1 MKRRLSFSLAIAVLT
16 LFPSLAPAEETR
28 WDGWDVLR
36 AYTLADGKA
45 VAVAIPG
52 EWREVSKTRVLEAG
66 APARFIDGSGRRV
79 DIPADVLVRAAE
91 TKAVARPEESRRVA
105 RAQMH

>member
-1 MKRRLSFSLAIAVLT
+1 MKHRLTFSLSIAMLT
-16 LFPSLAPAEETR
+16 LLPSLAPADETR
-28 WDGWDVLR
+28 WDVMR
-36 AYTLADGKA
+36 TYRLADGKA

-52 EWREVSKTRVLEAG
+52 EWREVSKTRVLEPG

-79 DIPADVLVRAAE
+79 NIPADVLVRAAQ
-91 TKAVARPEESRRVA
+91 TKAVARPEENRRVA